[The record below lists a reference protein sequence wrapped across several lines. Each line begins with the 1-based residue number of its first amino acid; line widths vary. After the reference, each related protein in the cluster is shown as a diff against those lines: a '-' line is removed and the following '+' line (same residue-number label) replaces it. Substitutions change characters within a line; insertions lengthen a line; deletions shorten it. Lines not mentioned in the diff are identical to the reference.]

1 MNSSK
6 LANVR
11 RDIVNRERL
20 TRVELQAIQL
30 KVKQRDKNTTPYE
43 TDANVTPEQRHANKN
58 RENDKQTESH
68 MQEQL
73 NIDAQDETVNV
84 IKESILQRYEIA
96 METPI
101 SQRSPIPKIKNA
113 RNAKTA
119 IETAN
124 KAIDH

>member
-1 MNSSK
+1 
-6 LANVR
+6 
-11 RDIVNRERL
+11 
-20 TRVELQAIQL
+20 
-30 KVKQRDKNTTPYE
+30 
-43 TDANVTPEQRHANKN
+43 
-58 RENDKQTESH
+58 